1 MKKHQTIKKTS
12 QRLAAT
18 FSLLVAAGL
27 STATPALADRL
38 SPPDGAKAE
47 RINYEGLRNVR
58 YCEIF
63 FITGGP
69 ETGLTANF
77 VNTSGLNNA
86 PDPKD
91 TCPPEAWVKVT
102 AESLKAQYKV
112 VGIFKNGPRWWVN
125 DVVNIPAG
133 PVRSFDGLEARWLGK
148 VVLPKTFGKPGG
160 TAYKPTQVARKSVM
174 HFAAGQPVFMLDDP
188 DGMPWVMQAFT
199 TKVDPDITYEGLQ
212 TLGEKLKLAE
222 GWSYRV
228 KVLDKPL
235 TIQAVN
241 GIAHIVQD
249 ELEGTYNACF
259 ETACS
264 YKP

>member
-1 MKKHQTIKKTS
+1 MKHRKTS
-12 QRLAAT
+12 RRLMAAI
-18 FSLLVAAGL
+18 SLLVAASFG
-27 STATPALADRL
+27 TATPAQTGRL

-47 RINYEGLRNVR
+47 HRTYEGLRAVR

-63 FITGGP
+63 FITGSP

-86 PDPKD
+86 ADPKD
-91 TCPPEAWVKVT
+91 TCP
-102 AESLKAQYKV
+102 AEIWDKITPGSLKSQYKV
-112 VGIFKNGPRWWVN
+112 VGIFKNGPRRWVN
-125 DVVNIPAG
+125 DVVEIPAG
-133 PVRSFDGLEARWLGK
+133 PVNSFDGLEARWLGK
-148 VVLPKTFGKPGG
+148 VVLPKNFGKPGA
-160 TAYKPTQVARKSVM
+160 TAYNPTQVGRKSVM
-174 HFAAGQPVFMLDDP
+174 RFKAGQPVFILDDP

-199 TKVDPDITYEGLQ
+199 TKVDPNMTYEGLQ
-212 TLGEKLKLAE
+212 TLGGKLKPAE

-241 GIAHIVQD
+241 GIARIVQD
-249 ELEGTYNACF
+249 EFEGTYNACF